1 MPVKKILCSLLFG
14 ISCLSV
20 VAQTSPTPPSTKKEK
35 KEARRERINMLAKQ
49 EEEGEVVFN
58 KQSVF
63 GFKMNTDGYGF
74 SYEYGKYKSNRK
86 AILYQFEFN
95 EKKHQKEKKISL
107 FDGFGFS
114 NIIFGKTNNFY
125 QAKLGIAQQ
134 SRIGGKGNKNGVS
147 VSGIVGGGLTVGL
160 LKPYMVNV
168 VIAGQE
174 QRSTFPKIIDSNYAI
189 AGAAGFTVGW
199 GEVKINP
206 GVHAK
211 TALRFDYGR
220 FNETVSAIEIGLMA
234 EYYSKKVS
242 QLAYVDE
249 KSFFF
254 NAYISFL
261 FGRRK

>member
-1 MPVKKILCSLLFG
+1 
-14 ISCLSV
+14 
-20 VAQTSPTPPSTKKEK
+20 
-35 KEARRERINMLAKQ
+35 
-49 EEEGEVVFN
+49 
-58 KQSVF
+58 
-63 GFKMNTDGYGF
+63 
-74 SYEYGKYKSNRK
+74 
-86 AILYQFEFN
+86 
-95 EKKHQKEKKISL
+95 
-107 FDGFGFS
+107 
-114 NIIFGKTNNFY
+114 
-125 QAKLGIAQQ
+125 
-134 SRIGGKGNKNGVS
+134 
-147 VSGIVGGGLTVGL
+147 VGGGLTVGL

-168 VIAGQE
+168 VINGQE

-199 GEVKINP
+199 SDVKINP